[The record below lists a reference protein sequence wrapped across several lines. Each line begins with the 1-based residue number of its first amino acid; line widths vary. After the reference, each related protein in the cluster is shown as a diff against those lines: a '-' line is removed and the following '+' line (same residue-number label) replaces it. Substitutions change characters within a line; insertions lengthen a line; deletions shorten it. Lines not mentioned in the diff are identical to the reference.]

1 GTATIDNTN
10 HASLGDQVRDT
21 SSVSSGN
28 NSFSL
33 AGTLTYDLYPT
44 NDCSGTASTSEA
56 KSVAADGTVSD
67 SSLSA
72 HLQAGSYSYKASY
85 SGNSNYSGS
94 NSGCEPFKVD
104 KATSSTSST
113 VKDGTATIDNTNHA
127 SLGDQVRDTS
137 SVSSGNNSFSL
148 AGTLTYDLYPTKI
161 GRASCRERESN
172 SVAADCTVYESWH
185 SAHLQAGSYSYKA
198 SYSGNSNYSGSNSGC
213 EPNTAYEA
221 TTSPKSRR
229 ELFRSTIDN
238 TNHASLGDQVRDTSS
253 VSSGNNS
260 FSLAGTLTY
269 DLYPT

>member
-33 AGTLTYDLYPT
+33 AGTLTYDLYPN
-44 NDCSGTASTSEA
+44 NDCSRIDSTNEA

-94 NSGCEPFKVD
+94 NTGCEPFKVVH
-104 KATSSTSST
+104 STSPPSPTST
-113 VKDGTATIDNTNHA
+113 LFTYTTLFRSHA

-148 AGTLTYDLYPTKI
+148 AGTLTYDLY
-161 GRASCRERESN
+161 
-172 SVAADCTVYESWH
+172 
-185 SAHLQAGSYSYKA
+185 
-198 SYSGNSNYSGSNSGC
+198 
-213 EPNTAYEA
+213 
-221 TTSPKSRR
+221 
-229 ELFRSTIDN
+229 
-238 TNHASLGDQVRDTSS
+238 
-253 VSSGNNS
+253 
-260 FSLAGTLTY
+260 
-269 DLYPT
+269 